1 MIRAIVVLAFACG
14 SGKDESA
21 AFVGSWPGA
30 IIDVGFSDSIART
43 TVIARSGNN
52 QLTITGLC
60 DVPISAS
67 VENAGTFTFDGV
79 RNCLT
84 GASAT
89 CSSVQLSLDGGTGTL
104 TLTGDLSI
112 DMPGAI
118 TSCGALIGAVQT
130 VFRSS
135 HAPAQTGGVVSISA
149 RPAASSRVPL
159 GARISATGAA
169 GLFSGVPLVDTR
181 YAWSLSAP
189 AGSAA
194 ALATPTS
201 AGTGFTPDI
210 PGDYTLHLDVTAV
223 GFSGN
228 ASALWTVFDGGTVAA
243 LSAPQSVVVGATV
256 TLDASASTNPNHAPL
271 TFTWTLMAAPAN
283 SRALLVPTFAGVV
296 QLVPDL
302 PGAYDVR
309 VEVSDGFVTSVA
321 ETTINATPLL

>member
-1 MIRAIVVLAFACG
+1 MICAIVALALGCG

-21 AFVGSWPGA
+21 AFVGTWPGA
-30 IIDVGFSDSIART
+30 IIDIGFSDSIGRT
-43 TVIARSGNN
+43 AVIARAGDN

-60 DVPISAS
+60 DGPISAS

-84 GASAT
+84 GSTAT
-89 CSSVQLSLDGGTGTL
+89 CKSVLLSVDGGTGTL

-118 TSCGALIGAVQT
+118 TSCGALVGAVQT

-135 HAPAQTGGVVSISA
+135 HAPAQNLGVVSISPQ
-149 RPAASSRVPL
+149 PAASSKVPL
-159 GARISATGAA
+159 GAKISATGAA
-169 GLFSGVPLVDTR
+169 SLFSGAPLVDTR

-194 ALATPTS
+194 ALSTPT
-201 AGTGFTPDI
+201 AVGTGFTPDI
-210 PGDYTLHLDVTAV
+210 PGDYTLHLDVTAA
-223 GFSGN
+223 GFSGS

-243 LSAPQSVVVGATV
+243 LSAPQSVVVGTTV
-256 TLDASASTNPNHAPL
+256 TFDASASTNPHHAHL
-271 TFTWTLMAAPAN
+271 SFAWTYLASPAN
-283 SRALLVPTFAGVV
+283 SRAPLIGSPAGVA

-302 PGAYDVR
+302 PGAYEVR
-309 VEVSDGFVTSVA
+309 VEVSDGFVTSAAQATV
-321 ETTINATPLL
+321 NATSP